1 MQQQRPG
8 LPTQTLPAQP
18 QGPLQTRAPLRE
30 PIVRVAIGSRA
41 LLVLGRSQRGLPVDE
56 TVLPVVRRASGGGAV
71 LAGPWLL
78 RATVSL
84 PPRHRLTQGG
94 IVAAARW
101 FGDVHLRWLRA
112 HGIDAAELYDGPSTD
127 HWACFA
133 GRGPGEIV
141 VDGRKI
147 AGIAQ
152 RWGAAR
158 ITLSGGTLLTPPP
171 WQLLVRAL
179 RRADEETAEL
189 DSSAI
194 SAQQCLRQPV
204 RAAAWAASLRELLIA
219 GVG

>member
-1 MQQQRPG
+1 M
-8 LPTQTLPAQP
+8 
-18 QGPLQTRAPLRE
+18 
-30 PIVRVAIGSRA
+30 RVAIGSRA
-41 LLVLGRSQRGLPVDE
+41 LLVLGRSQRRLPVDE
-56 TVLPVVRRASGGGAV
+56 TVLPVLRRASGGGAV

-84 PPRHRLTQGG
+84 PPQHLLTRGG

-101 FGDVHLRWLRA
+101 FGDVHLHWLRA
-112 HGIDAAELYDGPSTD
+112 QGIDGAQLYEGPTTD

-158 ITLSGGTLLTPPP
+158 VTLSAGTLITPPP
-171 WQLLVRAL
+171 WPLLVRAL
-179 RRADEETAEL
+179 RRAGEDVAEL
-189 DSSAI
+189 DDSAI

-204 RAAAWAASLRELLIA
+204 RAAAWAAALRELLLA
-219 GVG
+219 DVA